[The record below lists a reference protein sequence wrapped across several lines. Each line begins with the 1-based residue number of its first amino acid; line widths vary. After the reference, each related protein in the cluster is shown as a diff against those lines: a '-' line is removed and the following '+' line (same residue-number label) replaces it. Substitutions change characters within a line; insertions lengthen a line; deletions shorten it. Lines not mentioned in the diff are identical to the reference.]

1 MIRKFIF
8 KLPLLQSKSSFC
20 PSFCSAKIIPFSKIL
35 NFADSMKNN
44 KNLVADKTHFI
55 EKILAAKR
63 IYLITRPR
71 RMGKTFNLS
80 MLQCFF
86 DQDEKDAPEI
96 FKDTYIAS
104 NQEILKA
111 HMNKYPVI
119 SLSLKGN
126 IIP

>member
-1 MIRKFIF
+1 MF
-8 KLPLLQSKSSFC
+8 KLPHFQSKSVFC
-20 PSFCSAKIIPFSKIL
+20 PSFCSAKLNLFPSDW
-35 NFADSMKNN
+35 NFADSMKEC
-44 KNLVADKTHFI
+44 KDLVADKTHMI
-55 EKILAAKR
+55 EKIFSAKR

-80 MLQCFF
+80 MLKCFF
-86 DQDEKDAPEI
+86 DQDQKDAPEI

-104 NQEILKA
+104 NKEILKA

-119 SLSLKGN
+119 SLSLKGI